1 MAGWLRP
8 SRGSGLGGTR
18 RPSTPLAGSVFAG
31 GLGVGSTLLTF
42 ERSLPSEHPLRGG
55 PGPLVPVASLLLIR
69 GLLRLRRSLPLEPS
83 CGMRPLAFR
92 GPGSAGP

>member
-1 MAGWLRP
+1 VVWGAPGDQAPPLPALCLREVLRP
-8 SRGSGLGGTR
+8 LR
-18 RPSTPLAGSVFAG
+18 
-31 GLGVGSTLLTF
+31 GLGVGSTLILTF

-83 CGMRPLAFR
+83 CGTRPLDFR